1 MSTQLGVHLGE
12 RYSIDELIACAE
24 FCDDREFDSVWLGEG
39 RLARDGVAPAAV
51 VASRTKHVRV
61 GTGVLND
68 RSRNAALMAVTF
80 KTLDEFAPGRVILG
94 MRRREWDRLH
104 PKSV

>member
-1 MSTQLGVHLGE
+1 MSNDTAKWWLSAVKPCGKHEGCAMSTQLGVHLGE

-51 VASRTKHVRV
+51 VASRT
-61 GTGVLND
+61 GT
-68 RSRNAALMAVTF
+68 R
-80 KTLDEFAPGRVILG
+80 PGGYRG
-94 MRRREWDRLH
+94 AQ
-104 PKSV
+104 